1 MCFDAVCGS
10 GILYNLTYCEIS
22 FAVGA
27 YALSMALWWLFSP
40 ILEGEE
46 GYLLKKIYIKTYRN

>member
-10 GILYNLTYCEIS
+10 GILYNLTYCEIP

-27 YALSMALWWLFSP
+27 YALSIALWWLFSP